1 MTIQL
6 ENGKII
12 KVVNGLVDDPKKTVS
27 VTTQDV
33 LNDPISDSTTDN
45 NDIDEVQDST
55 QDAAPVEATEAVVSN
70 PEGKDD

>member
-1 MTIQL
+1 MTL
-6 ENGKII
+6 
-12 KVVNGLVDDPKKTVS
+12 KTVS

-55 QDAAPVEATEAVVSN
+55 QDAAPVEATEAVVCN

>member
-45 NDIDEVQDST
+45 NDIDET
-55 QDAAPVEATEAVVSN
+55 QDATTVEVAEAVVSV